1 MLRFTKEASEE
12 QKKALFE
19 GLTRLP
25 HVIPQIKRY
34 EFGPDLGLGDGN
46 PDAALVADFDSED
59 DWRSYNSHPAH
70 QVVVNELLAPIA
82 SEAIRVQYLVD

>member
-1 MLRFTKEASEE
+1 MLRLTKEATEE
-12 QKKALFE
+12 QKKAMFE
-19 GLTRLP
+19 GLARLP

-46 PDAALVADFDSED
+46 PDMALIADFDSED
-59 DWRSYNSHPAH
+59 GWRAYNSHPAH
-70 QVVVNELLAPIA
+70 QVVLNELVAPIA